1 MKKHRSTA
9 RLKAI
14 YPMLVIASMLNCQ
27 TGSAAVTLHT
37 DLASWQSAFS
47 GSTSFLET
55 NPTGAAL
62 ANEVAS
68 APGNNDVLGNVL
80 TFESSNTGF
89 GFDFTV
95 SVTQVGVT
103 GDGFTFN
110 DTEGVGVWQTGVLS
124 VGDIDNAQDDGFEVS
139 SSTALYGFHLDFIG
153 NEFSA
158 GESLTLFDGA
168 AVVASFTTSGDIP
181 DDPGT
186 PERTFWGVTSSTP
199 FDRILFD
206 EDPDGDDLGIADF
219 GFSTIA
225 PIPEPSSFALIIASM
240 VFMYSLRRRKK

>member
-1 MKKHRSTA
+1 
-9 RLKAI
+9 
-14 YPMLVIASMLNCQ
+14 MLSCQ
-27 TGSAAVTLHT
+27 NGSAAVTLHS

-55 NPTGAAL
+55 SPTGVAL
-62 ANEVAS
+62 ANEVTS
-68 APGNNDVLGNVL
+68 APSNNDVLGNVL

-89 GFDFTV
+89 SFDFNV
-95 SVTQVGVT
+95 SVTEVGVV

-110 DTEGVGVWQTGVLS
+110 DTEGLAVWQTGVLS

-139 SSTALYGFHLDFIG
+139 SSVGLYGFHLDFIG
-153 NEFSA
+153 NEFSL

-168 AVVASFTTSGDIP
+168 TVVASFTTSGDIP

-206 EDPDGDDLGIADF
+206 EDPDGDDMGIADF
-219 GFSTIA
+219 GFSTTV
-225 PIPEPSSFALIIASM
+225 PIPEPSAFALIVASLS
-240 VFMYSLRRRKK
+240 FMLCLRSRKK